1 MGFDEEVDEVWSH
14 EPLDLALHVDEVGI
28 GEGFVLQKG

>member
-1 MGFDEEVDEVWSH
+1 MRLDEEVDQVRPH

-28 GEGFVLQKG
+28 RKSFIL